1 MIEKLPF
8 FFESLRSAYQKGL
21 DPIELIE
28 EVYRR
33 ITRVNDPGI
42 FINLRDKE
50 EVKNEAAKLNKKK
63 VLNKPL
69 WGIPFVI
76 KDNIDV
82 SGIPT
87 TAACPA
93 FAYTPKKDSFV
104 VNKILTAGALLIGK
118 TNLDQFATGLVGTRT
133 PYTPPKN
140 TFNKEIIPGGSS
152 SGSAVAV
159 AQGLASFA
167 LGTDT
172 AGSGRVPAALNN
184 IVGLKPTLG
193 ALSNSGVV
201 PACRTLD
208 TISTFALTVQ
218 DAYEVYE
225 VAASYDRSDPFSK
238 KITINQL
245 NTKLPHFNVGVPN
258 QNTRQFFGDIR
269 QAKMFDDSLIS
280 IEMLGGK
287 IYELDF
293 EPFFQAAAMLYDGP
307 WIAER
312 HITVEKIIEEN
323 PAALHPVTR
332 KVIENALKFSA
343 TDTFQAQYRLQELTI
358 QIKEILNDIDM
369 LCVPSVPKY
378 FTLEDLRAD
387 PIGLNTQLGTY
398 TNFVN
403 LLDLCAITVPTA
415 MRQDNLPGS
424 VTLIGKAGDDERIA
438 SVAAS
443 LQKHECAP
451 LGAKD
456 WKHPDLNLK
465 TRITGPDE
473 IEIAVVGAHM
483 SGLPLNYQ
491 LIDIEG
497 RFVKTTR
504 TSENYHLYKLV
515 GGPPFRPGLVRKT
528 DGASIE
534 IEIWVLPTS
543 KIGILLKTVPSPL
556 GLGTIFVED
565 GSQVNGFVC
574 EAAAIVDAENITA
587 YGGWRNYLNSKKLPI
602 D

>member
-42 FINLRDKE
+42 FINLREKE
-50 EVKNEAAKLNKKK
+50 EVKHEAAKLSEKK
-63 VLNKPL
+63 VLNKSL

-82 SGIPT
+82 NGIPT

-332 KVIENALKFSA
+332 KVIENAPEFSA

-491 LIDIEG
+491 LTDIEG